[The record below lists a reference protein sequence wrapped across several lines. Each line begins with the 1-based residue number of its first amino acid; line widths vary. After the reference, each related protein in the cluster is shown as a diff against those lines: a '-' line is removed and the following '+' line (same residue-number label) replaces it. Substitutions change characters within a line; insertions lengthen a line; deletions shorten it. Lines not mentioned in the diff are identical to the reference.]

1 MFENKDNRTELSEL
15 GEFGLIDLIKKN
27 VVLENK
33 TSLKGIGDDAAV
45 IDSEGKRTIVSTDML
60 VEGVHFDLSYV
71 PLKHLGYKA
80 VAVNLSDIYAMNAEP
95 KQITV
100 SIALS
105 NRFSAEAVEELY
117 VGILLACKNYKVD
130 LVGGDTTTSRSGL
143 VISVTAIGVAN
154 DNEIAYRDGAKATNL
169 LVVSGDLGGA
179 YMGLQILEREK
190 QIFIESPQVQT
201 ELEGNDYIL
210 ERQLKPEPRAD
221 VYKMLADLKIKP
233 TAMIDISDGL
243 ASEIFHLCT
252 QSGLGIELY
261 EEKIPIDPQTFER
274 AMEFG
279 IDPTVAALS
288 GGEDYELLFAI
299 DIADYEKVKNNPLVT
314 VIGHFT
320 PKDNGYYLVA
330 KDGSKHELKAQGWNA
345 LKK

>member
-1 MFENKDNRTELSEL
+1 MFENKDSRTELSEL

-45 IDSEGKRTIVSTDML
+45 IDSEGKRTVVSTDML

-105 NRFSAEAVEELY
+105 NRFSTEAVEELY

-143 VISVTAIGVAN
+143 VISVTAIGVAK
-154 DNEIAYRDGAKATNL
+154 DEEIACS
-169 LVVSGDLGGA
+169 V
-179 YMGLQILEREK
+179 
-190 QIFIESPQVQT
+190 
-201 ELEGNDYIL
+201 
-210 ERQLKPEPRAD
+210 
-221 VYKMLADLKIKP
+221 
-233 TAMIDISDGL
+233 L
-243 ASEIFHLCT
+243 ASGLCN
-252 QSGLGIELY
+252 ILY
-261 EEKIPIDPQTFER
+261 QNQD
-274 AMEFG
+274 
-279 IDPTVAALS
+279 
-288 GGEDYELLFAI
+288 LLDFL
-299 DIADYEKVKNNPLVT
+299 YK
-314 VIGHFT
+314 
-320 PKDNGYYLVA
+320 
-330 KDGSKHELKAQGWNA
+330 S
-345 LKK
+345 LKKE

>member
-45 IDSEGKRTIVSTDML
+45 IDSEGKRTVVSTDML

-71 PLKHLGYKA
+71 PLKHLGYK
-80 VAVNLSDIYAMNAEP
+80 
-95 KQITV
+95 
-100 SIALS
+100 
-105 NRFSAEAVEELY
+105 
-117 VGILLACKNYKVD
+117 LLACKNYKVD

-190 QIFIESPQVQT
+190 QIFIESPQVQP